1 MAFSLE
7 ARVPYLDH
15 SFYGWCAR
23 LDPDVK
29 VRGEQCKLILKNLAG
44 RYLPPAIV
52 QRPKQG
58 FMMPLERWLAGE
70 LKDEIARA
78 LGPAGLQRRGLIRPQ
93 ALERL
98 IAAHSSRRRNHAM
111 RLWVL
116 LILERWFQRYAPSF
130 GL

>member
-1 MAFSLE
+1 
-7 ARVPYLDH
+7 
-15 SFYGWCAR
+15 
-23 LDPDVK
+23 
-29 VRGEQCKLILKNLAG
+29 
-44 RYLPPAIV
+44 
-52 QRPKQG
+52 
-58 FMMPLERWLAGE
+58 MMPLERWLAGE

-98 IAAHSSRRRNHAM
+98 IAAHSSRRKNHAM